1 MKQILPILA
10 ALALAACGPK
20 TPPAPIP
27 PGPTAG
33 LGQPAEVN
41 GLRLRPL
48 EVLEDSRCPA
58 RVQCVWAGQ
67 VRLLVAVGSPT
78 GGEISRHELTQ
89 GKPVIVYDGALTLV
103 SVEPPKGTIGSM
115 ERDAYRFTFTY
126 VR

>member
-1 MKQILPILA
+1 MKHALPILA

-20 TPPAPIP
+20 STPPPP

-33 LGQPAEVN
+33 LGEGAEVS

-48 EVLEDSRCPA
+48 ELLEDSRCPA

-67 VRLLVAVGSPT
+67 VRVLVAVGSPT
-78 GGEISRHELTQ
+78 GGEISRHELTL
-89 GKPVIVYDGALTLV
+89 GKPEIVYGGALTLV
-103 SVEPPKGTIGSM
+103 NVEPPKGTIPSM

-126 VR
+126 IR

>member
-1 MKQILPILA
+1 MKHLMPIA
-10 ALALAACGPK
+10 AAVLLAACGPK
-20 TPPAPIP
+20 STPPPP

-33 LGQPAEVN
+33 LGQDGEVN
-41 GLRLRPL
+41 GLRFRPL

-67 VRLLVAVGSPT
+67 VRVRVAVGSPA
-78 GGEISRHELTQ
+78 GGEISQHELTQ
-89 GKPVIVYDGALTLV
+89 GKPQIVYGGALTLV
-103 SVEPPKGTIGSM
+103 AVEPPKGTIGSL

>member
-1 MKQILPILA
+1 MKQVFPLII
-10 ALALAACGPK
+10 ALALAACNK
-20 TPPAPIP
+20 APPVPIP

-33 LGQPAEVN
+33 LGQAAEVN

-67 VRLLVAVGSPT
+67 VRLLVAVGSPS

-89 GKPVIVYDGALTLV
+89 GKPLVVHGGALTLV
-103 SVEPPKGTIGSM
+103 DVNPPKGTMGSM
-115 ERDAYRFTFTY
+115 ERDAYRFTFIYT
-126 VR
+126 R

>member
-1 MKQILPILA
+1 MKHGFPILA

-20 TPPAPIP
+20 STPPPP

-33 LGQPAEVN
+33 LGEAAEVN

-67 VRLLVAVGSPT
+67 VRIRVAVGSPT

-89 GKPVIVYDGALTLV
+89 GKPLIVHGGALTLV
-103 SVEPPKGTIGSM
+103 SVEPPKGTMGSM
-115 ERDAYRFTFTY
+115 ERDAYRFTFIYT
-126 VR
+126 R

>member
-1 MKQILPILA
+1 MKHALPILA

-20 TPPAPIP
+20 STPPPPP

-33 LGQPAEVN
+33 LGQAAEVN

-67 VRLLVAVGSPT
+67 VRILVAVGSPT

-89 GKPVIVYDGALTLV
+89 GKPLIVHRGALTLAA
-103 SVEPPKGTIGSM
+103 VEPPKGTIGSM
-115 ERDAYRFTFTY
+115 EREAYRLTFTY

>member
-1 MKQILPILA
+1 MKHALPIIA

-20 TPPAPIP
+20 STPPPP

-33 LGQPAEVN
+33 LGQDGEVN
-41 GLRLRPL
+41 GLRFRPI

-67 VRLLVAVGSPT
+67 VRVLVAVGSPT
-78 GGEISRHELTQ
+78 GGEVSRHELTQ
-89 GKPVIVYDGALTLV
+89 GKPEVMYGGALTLV
-103 SVEPPKGTIGSM
+103 TVEPPKGTMGSVA
-115 ERDAYRFTFTY
+115 RDAYRFTFTY

>member
-1 MKQILPILA
+1 MKHALPIMA

-20 TPPAPIP
+20 STPPPP

-33 LGQPAEVN
+33 LGQDGEVN
-41 GLRLRPL
+41 GLRFRPI

-67 VRLLVAVGSPT
+67 VRVLVAVGAPT
-78 GGEISRHELTQ
+78 GGEVSRHELTQ
-89 GKPVIVYDGALTLV
+89 GKPEVMYGGALTLV
-103 SVEPPKGTIGSM
+103 TVEPPKGTLGSL

>member
-1 MKQILPILA
+1 MKQVLPIFV
-10 ALALAACGPK
+10 ALALAACAK
-20 TPPAPIP
+20 TPPVPIP

-33 LGQPAEVN
+33 LGQAAEVN

-67 VRLLVAVGSPT
+67 VRLLVAVGSPG

-89 GKPVIVYDGALTLV
+89 GKPLIVHGGALTLV
-103 SVEPPKGTIGSM
+103 NVEPPKGTMGSM
-115 ERDAYRFTFTY
+115 EREAYRFTFIY
-126 VR
+126 SR